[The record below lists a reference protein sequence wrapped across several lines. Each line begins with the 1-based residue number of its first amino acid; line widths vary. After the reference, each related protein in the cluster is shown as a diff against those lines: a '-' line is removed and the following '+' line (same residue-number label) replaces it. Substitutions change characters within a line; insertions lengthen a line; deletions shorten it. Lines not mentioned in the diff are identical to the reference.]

1 MRPRLALS
9 IGAVFYILLG
19 IPGLLAP
26 AQMMSAMGLP
36 TPDVALHLTRD
47 VGLLA
52 IGVGLI
58 DWLARDAVGAPLR
71 GLLWAN
77 ILIRIGAGVLT
88 GLEIAAGAIPI
99 TTLGG
104 PAIAITFGISIALIA
119 MFALALRKADEL
131 PAGA

>member
-9 IGAVFYILLG
+9 IGGVFYILLG

-26 AQMMSAMGLP
+26 AQVLSAVGLP
-36 TPDVALHLTRD
+36 IPDVALHLARD
-47 VGLLA
+47 VGVLA

-77 ILIRIGAGVLT
+77 ILIRIAAGVLT
-88 GLEIAAGAIPI
+88 GLEIAAGVLPV
-99 TTLGG
+99 TTFGG
-104 PAIAITFGISIALIA
+104 PAAVTYLTSIALIV
-119 MFALALRKADEL
+119 MFGLALRRAYAF